1 MPTRGPFRMSSRR
14 SFTAHRDGNCE
25 RCRGAIAAGERIQV
39 CAGVYGA
46 YEHAVAAD
54 CRAAFR
60 ALQRE
65 QLARYVGEGVIT
77 ADAAARILARD
88 DAAAKYPDEPGQ

>member
-1 MPTRGPFRMSSRR
+1 M
-14 SFTAHRDGNCE
+14 
-25 RCRGAIAAGERIQV
+25 
-39 CAGVYGA
+39 CAGVYAA

-54 CRAAFR
+54 CRAAFS